1 MAKFAY
7 AWATGLIEFADTQEK
22 VPGGTLLFADNVA
35 HLTELDDEAFEAL
48 VSVKARHG
56 HKGELLVPG
65 VPEANDPMVAV
76 DAAYRWIAW
85 AIPDAMPIMVLE
97 AAS

>member
-7 AWATGLIEFADTQEK
+7 AWSTGLIEFADAQEK

-35 HLTELDDEAFEAL
+35 HLTELDDEAFETF

-65 VPEANDPMVAV
+65 VPEADDPMTAV
-76 DAAYRWIAW
+76 DAAYSWIEW
-85 AIPDAMPIMVLE
+85 AVPDAMPIMVLE
-97 AAS
+97 GVS